1 MGRVSSAGA
10 VGSRCVFRAFSFTE
24 SAG

>member
-1 MGRVSSAGA
+1 MGRVSSGCALGA
-10 VGSRCVFRAFSFTE
+10 LTVFRAFSFTE